1 MITKEAYCEEHNL
14 NYEGIYL
21 IHNDISILTSR
32 CDLCEEEFNIER
44 KKDEDQEIKLKNDEN
59 ALKLL
64 NTFEKSNIP
73 LRYREKDFDNYVC
86 DNDENKLNALK
97 LIKNNQVIGLGSG
110 RAATSL
116 VKSLAKLIKLKN
128 YNIKGIPTS
137 LQIKLVAEK
146 AGIELIQSDQVNH
159 IDIVFDG
166 ADQIDSE
173 KYVIK
178 GGGGALLR
186 ENILF
191 SLANKVVVMADKT
204 KFVKNFTRT
213 VPIEIHPLARN
224 TIINSI
230 KKLGGESKIRSLD
243 RGYPFF
249 TENGNIILDCD
260 FGTIKNPKTLT
271 QKIKLIPGVLESGI
285 FLRKPDIIYKAKTN
299 GKFEII

>member
-1 MITKEAYCEEHNL
+1 LSYDDAMEAL
-14 NYEGIYL
+14 S
-21 IHNDISILTSR
+21 ND
-32 CDLCEEEFNIER
+32 
-44 KKDEDQEIKLKNDEN
+44 
-59 ALKLL
+59 
-64 NTFEKSNIP
+64 
-73 LRYREKDFDNYVC
+73 
-86 DNDENKLNALK
+86 ALK

-128 YNIKGIPTS
+128 YNIKCIPTS

-166 ADQIDSE
+166 ADQIDSQ

-224 TIINSI
+224 AIINSI

-271 QKIKLIPGVLESGI
+271 QKIKQVPGVLESGI
-285 FLRKPDIIYKAKTN
+285 FLRKPDIIFKAKTN